1 MVESASRKLQILPD
15 SSPPYF
21 TMQQLLLDLLPANPP
36 TLDNFVAGDNDRTL
50 AEFRHWLD
58 SDGLSCHLCGENA
71 SGKSHLL
78 AASGFALLD
87 AASNPAL
94 AGVANPLKLAVDHVD
109 QLDAGGQIALFNQ
122 FNRLKA
128 AGGKLL
134 TAAVQPP
141 SHLDLR
147 EDLRTRLGSGL
158 ICRLQPL
165 SDHEKAAALAAQAE
179 ARALKLAP
187 EAIDYLLRHAP
198 RDMRSLSA
206 FIATLDHYS
215 LEHHRAITLPLLR
228 QVLQETL

>member
-1 MVESASRKLQILPD
+1 
-15 SSPPYF
+15 
-21 TMQQLLLDLLPANPP
+21 MQQLLLDLLPANPP
-36 TLDNFVAGDNDRTL
+36 TLDNFVAGGNTRAL
-50 AEFRHWLD
+50 AEFRHWLGCD
-58 SDGLSCHLCGENA
+58 ELSCHLCGEKS

-78 AASGFALLD
+78 AASGFAVYD
-87 AASNPAL
+87 AALDPAL
-94 AGVANPLKLAVDHVD
+94 TGVQNPLQLAVDHVD
-109 QLDAGGQIALFNQ
+109 QLDAHGQVALFNQ

-134 TAAVQPP
+134 TSAQQPP

-198 RDMRSLSA
+198 RDMRSLSS
-206 FIATLDHYS
+206 FIVALDHYS
-215 LEHHRAITLPLLR
+215 LEHKRPITLPLLR
-228 QVLQETL
+228 EVLQENL